1 MAAPG
6 KTVSY
11 DDRVIAAARE
21 VFGEQGFAAPMSE
34 VAKRAGVGV
43 ASVYRRYPSKQALAE
58 AVRIASFRR
67 IIAEAEGALSE
78 EPDPWSALVRFMSR
92 CLAAETPI
100 GTVLPPID
108 ELHVYSDEFHPLQDR
123 MAELVERLVTSAQQ
137 SGAMRGDVH
146 WTDIPLL
153 FKHLNPK
160 LPIGEDRRAALRA
173 RYLTLVLQGLRD
185 DRAGPLPAPAPDVG
199 EWRAMCEN
207 RVRV

>member
-58 AVRIASFRR
+58 AVRMASLRR
-67 IIAEAEGALSE
+67 IIAEAEAALSE
-78 EPDPWSALVRFMSR
+78 ESDAWAALVRFMSR
-92 CLAAETPI
+92 CLGAETPI
-100 GTVLPPID
+100 GTVLPPVD
-108 ELHVYSDEFHPLQDR
+108 ELHVHSDEFLLLQDR
-123 MAELVERLVTSAQQ
+123 MAELVERIVTAAQR
-137 SGAMRGDVH
+137 SGAMRADVH

-160 LPIGEDRRAALRA
+160 LPIGEDRRAELRA

-185 DRAGPLPAPAPDVG
+185 DRAGPLPTPAPDVD
-199 EWRAMCEN
+199 EWRAMCDS
-207 RVRV
+207 RARG